1 MTFAG
6 NIVGGEKKNMGKKI
20 NGGVVPQKEGMNS
33 VGEKVE
39 IENTYE
45 LCDICH
51 KAKPRNQVEKI
62 VVIYRRC
69 SQCASIEAE
78 VQEFEFGGVK
88 PQVVRRTTVKRPPAA
103 LAEAF
108 NLPPD
113 LQNEIISQT
122 NGNPTNTRPEPAG
135 GNAKAPEGDSK
146 G

>member
-1 MTFAG
+1 MTFAD
-6 NIVGGEKKNMGKKI
+6 NIVGGEKKNMARKI
-20 NGGVVPQKEGMNS
+20 NEGETLKKET
-33 VGEKVE
+33 VDIVT
-39 IENTYE
+39 NTYE

-51 KAKPRNQVEKI
+51 KAKPREQVEKI

-69 SQCASIEAE
+69 NQCASIEAE

-103 LAEAF
+103 LQEAF

-135 GNAKAPEGDSK
+135 GNAKAPEGNSK